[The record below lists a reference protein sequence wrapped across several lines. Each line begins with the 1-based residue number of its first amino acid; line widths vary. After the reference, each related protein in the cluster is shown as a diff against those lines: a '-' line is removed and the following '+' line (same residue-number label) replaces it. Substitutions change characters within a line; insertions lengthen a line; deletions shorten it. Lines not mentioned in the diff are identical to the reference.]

1 MPIQV
6 DSGTTLNYYPT
17 SIANAVNA
25 AFSPPATYNDTEGAY
40 VVDCNATAPAHSIT
54 IGGTEFTINPLD
66 MILYAGDNVCIS
78 GIVDGGSDV
87 SQDLYI
93 LGDTFQKNV
102 VSVFD
107 VGAVEMKFAP
117 NVNYT
122 SNDTY

>member
-1 MPIQV
+1 M
-6 DSGTTLNYYPT
+6 
-17 SIANAVNA
+17 ANAVNA
-25 AFSPPATYNDTEGAY
+25 AFSPAATYDDEQGAY
-40 VVDCNATAPAHSIT
+40 VVDCNATAPAHTIT

-66 MILYAGDNVCIS
+66 MILYAGDDLCIS
-78 GIVDGGSDV
+78 GIDDGGDDASE
-87 SQDLYI
+87 DLYI